1 MSPVSQVRDPGHVTK
16 VTRFG
21 PYFRGLLEAEDG
33 ERSFVKELKSFAE
46 FSVSTQCTFLL
57 VRSFIDPTFCG
68 IFRLRSFAVNN
79 LFLSGLNVGI
89 STRTATE

>member
-21 PYFRGLLEAEDG
+21 PLLLTGGLLEAEDG

-46 FSVSTQCTFLL
+46 FSVCLL
-57 VRSFIDPTFCG
+57 SVHFCW
-68 IFRLRSFAVNN
+68 
-79 LFLSGLNVGI
+79 SGL
-89 STRTATE
+89 S

>member
-21 PYFRGLLEAEDG
+21 PYFFFLTKGLLEAEDG

-46 FSVSTQCTFLL
+46 FSVCLL
-57 VRSFIDPTFCG
+57 SVYQFNIT
-68 IFRLRSFAVNN
+68 
-79 LFLSGLNVGI
+79 
-89 STRTATE
+89 